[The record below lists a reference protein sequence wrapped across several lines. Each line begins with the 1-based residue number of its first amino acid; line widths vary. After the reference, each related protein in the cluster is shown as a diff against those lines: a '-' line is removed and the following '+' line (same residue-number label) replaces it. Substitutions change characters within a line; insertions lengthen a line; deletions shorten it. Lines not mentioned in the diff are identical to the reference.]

1 MIAFNKIDKSSLV
14 DKPFE
19 HMLIDFV
26 DPTYIIGVFKP
37 FSLDHRVLNKLEHF
51 STVSS
56 HPIEQILVHYY
67 QQLIDKVNDIWDCG
81 VTGVQMSTSKFDK
94 DSKLILHNDHH
105 CEEQIPVRG
114 ILYLNN
120 AKEFGT
126 TLFSSPNEDGI
137 EVGGCPGQLLLFRVT
152 ENSWHSAGTENFS
165 TSRFTSNW
173 IFTR

>member
-1 MIAFNKIDKSSLV
+1 MIAFDKIDKSSLV

-26 DPTYIIGVFKP
+26 DPVFIIGEFERFYCEHKIITKH
-37 FSLDHRVLNKLEHF
+37 DHF
-51 STVSS
+51 YTVSN
-56 HPIEQILVHYY
+56 HPIEKILVHYY
-67 QQLIDKVNDIWDCG
+67 QQLVDKVNNIWDCG
-81 VTGVQMSTSKFDK
+81 VTGVQMSTSKFDR
-94 DSKLILHNDHH
+94 DSKLLLHNDYH

-114 ILYLNN
+114 IMYLNN

-126 TLFSSPNEDGI
+126 TLFNSQHDDGV
-137 EVGGCPGQLLLFRVT
+137 EVGGYPGQLLLFRVT
-152 ENSWHSAGTENFS
+152 KNSWHSAGAENFS